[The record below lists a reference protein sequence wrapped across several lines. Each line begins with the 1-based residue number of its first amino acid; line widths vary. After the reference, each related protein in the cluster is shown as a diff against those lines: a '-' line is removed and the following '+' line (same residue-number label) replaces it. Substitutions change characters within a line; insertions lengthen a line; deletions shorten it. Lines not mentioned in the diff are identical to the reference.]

1 MKKFFVL
8 ITIINIGLLAGI
20 IFFLQKNVEKE
31 VPIVQ
36 SFDAQAIDRVRIFL
50 PKRDYVIT
58 KELNGMV
65 VGAEAVQQKSYEY
78 KNIDESLLM
87 NFKVYKEGE
96 PFCTIDGKEITA
108 AHDMRL
114 LSFEKKN
121 NNLTVTYLDYS
132 LVAIEMNYPA
142 DRMADL
148 SYDLTL
154 YVTIG
159 ETDYE
164 KPVQRIGSSVM
175 NGYIPVE
182 VKQEGYLLPGTEVKG
197 YFIEEVYHDVVTL
210 PTKHIQEDNRGYYLW
225 TDSDGNDAQKVY
237 YTVILR
243 GEETSII
250 SINEEYANGYM
261 QTEFY

>member
-1 MKKFFVL
+1 MKKFLVL

-20 IFFLQKNVEKE
+20 IYFLQRNVEKE

-36 SFDAQAIDRVRIFL
+36 PSGVQAIDRLRFFL
-50 PKRDYVIT
+50 GKEDYVIK

-78 KNIDESLLM
+78 KNIDDSLLT

-96 PFCTIDGKEITA
+96 TFCTIDGKEITA

-114 LSFEKKN
+114 LSFEMKN
-121 NNLTVTYLDYS
+121 NSLTIVYLDYS

-154 YVTIG
+154 YVTID

-164 KPVQRIGSSVM
+164 KSVQRIGSYAM
-175 NGYIPVE
+175 NGYVPVE

-197 YFIEEVYHDVVTL
+197 YIIEKIYHDVVTL
-210 PTKHIQEDNRGYYLW
+210 PTKYLREDNRGYYLW
-225 TDSDGNDAQKVY
+225 TDSKGDDAQKVY
-237 YTVILR
+237 YTMILR
-243 GEETSII
+243 GEETCII
-250 SINEEYANGYM
+250 SIDEAYANGYM
-261 QTEFY
+261 QIEFD